1 MGKKELVIILILSL
15 SAATAGFFSDG
26 DSLNPDIAEFTF
38 MSQLCFS
45 FFTLVLLA
53 AGYVRDRIFTRGS

>member
-38 MSQLCFS
+38 MSHCFS